1 MISDKIIIENIY
13 NSGFLGGSSGAIR
26 ARKLAR
32 TAKQS
37 RKAIIQNDPTSVDAQ
52 ICAAIE
58 IQRFWRG
65 YRVRC
70 SIYDSLNP
78 KVSKTAVYSDSRD
91 LMTRV
96 EDFIPVPSGIRFEGE
111 TLPARI
117 RLNSL
122 YREYI
127 DEMLQAGYDESK
139 LPSFEEFCAN
149 YIKDWWKEKQK
160 QESPRRPSQPQ
171 RRKPIPSP
179 KEAATRIQRAWRR
192 HIDIQ
197 VYRYYRDLISFKT
210 RGNPVLMLRCINPNE
225 AKLLDPAAGIHIKFR
240 LAGERFPPNIY
251 YKIFTHRPIQDL
263 NANSPKDYT
272 KAEQKLRMAKDQNNK
287 YRTVPGE
294 DNHSGWYRR
303 MDNNGWR
310 LVSDRLIHHVMSDP
324 VTWESSQKKYEYHH
338 DKVNIRVKVI
348 HLMGWFDSSSKDHVF
363 DTHAGFP
370 SCHFGNL
377 TLSLMDNCLY
387 NTNYIRKGFLHLLKY
402 KQGMLKAKSDDKE
415 TIALIEGAAAGMVV
429 TVENFGP
436 DALEDWEVDELLEW
450 TTSLNFEDY
459 LNGWKELAT
468 SSNSEKQVE
477 DKVRLLTSTV
487 DPYELSLSTGASHYQ
502 STRQSQNT
510 PVSNTDS
517 QGPGKIPIHI

>member
-1 MISDKIIIENIY
+1 MISDRVIVENIY
-13 NSGFLGGSSGAIR
+13 NSEFLGGNSWAVK

-32 TAKQS
+32 TGKQS
-37 RKAIIQNDPTSVDAQ
+37 RKVIIQNDPKSEDAQ
-52 ICAAIE
+52 TCAAIE

-70 SIYDSLNP
+70 SIYDSLHP

-111 TLPARI
+111 TIPARI

-160 QESPRRPSQPQ
+160 QESPRRPSQSQ

-197 VYRYYRDLISFKT
+197 VFRYYRDLISFKT

-225 AKLLDPAAGIHIKFR
+225 AKLLDPAAGIHVKFR

-272 KAEQKLRMAKDQNNK
+272 KAEQKLLMAKDQNNK
-287 YRTVPGE
+287 YRTVPGK
-294 DNHSGWYRR
+294 DNHSGWYQR

-324 VTWESSQKKYEYHH
+324 ITWESSQKRYEYHH
-338 DKVNIRVKVI
+338 DKLVRRQDVEK
-348 HLMGWFDSSSKDHVF
+348 
-363 DTHAGFP
+363 
-370 SCHFGNL
+370 
-377 TLSLMDNCLY
+377 
-387 NTNYIRKGFLHLLKY
+387 RKKKKKIEWMKKMY

-477 DKVRLLTSTV
+477 DKVRLLTSTA
-487 DPYELSLSTGASHYQ
+487 DPYELSLSTGVSHYQ

-510 PVSNTDS
+510 PVSNADS
-517 QGPGKIPIHI
+517 KGPGKIPIHI